1 MLEMEQDLERGGG
14 IPLLVP
20 LESRRSSLND
30 SNSSQSPNCPEG
42 DDDDDY
48 YNSNNCD
55 NNVEDYR
62 YRSSVSLSSS
72 LPKITFRP
80 IVPRDREMIQALH
93 EDWFPVAYH
102 DEFYDE
108 LVQHRMAHS
117 GEPLYTCV
125 ATVPK
130 INQQQADCTAAAAA
144 TTVATATTASP
155 ARRRRPDIGTLSAI
169 IEDDRE
175 MELDH
180 DTQQQQSELVAGCV
194 VGCFVD
200 ATKLSGITQSL
211 LISDRTRY
219 KRLFYIMTW
228 GAVPLHRQCGLG
240 TALIEKCM
248 EQVERDTSCG
258 VLYLHVITSNLAA
271 IRFYEKLGFY
281 RVQEIAN
288 YYTIDG
294 KLHGCYLYA
303 KYYHGTLK

>member
-1 MLEMEQDLERGGG
+1 MLEMEQDLERGCGV
-14 IPLLVP
+14 PLLVP
-20 LESRRSSLND
+20 LDSRRSSLND
-30 SNSSQSPNCPEG
+30 SNNSQSPNTLEG

-48 YNSNNCD
+48 YNNA
-55 NNVEDYR
+55 EDYR

-72 LPKITFRP
+72 LPRITFRP
-80 IVPRDREMIQALH
+80 IVPQDREMIQALH

-125 ATVPK
+125 ATVAK
-130 INQQQADCTAAAAA
+130 INPQQADCTE
-144 TTVATATTASP
+144 ATATTTAAISVSP

-175 MELDH
+175 MEVEH
-180 DTQQQQSELVAGCV
+180 DMQQQEPTELVAGCV
-194 VGCFVD
+194 VGCFVN
-200 ATKLSGITQSL
+200 ATKLSGSTQSL
-211 LISDRTRY
+211 LISDRKRY
-219 KRLFYIMTW
+219 KRLFYIMTL

-240 TALIEKCM
+240 TALIENCM
-248 EQVERDTSCG
+248 EEVERDTSCG

-281 RVQEIAN
+281 RVQEIQN

-294 KLHGCYLYA
+294 KLYGCYLYA
-303 KYYHGTLK
+303 KYYHGT

>member
-1 MLEMEQDLERGGG
+1 MLEMEHDLERGGG
-14 IPLLVP
+14 VPLLVP
-20 LESRRSSLND
+20 LSSQRSSLND
-30 SNSSQSPNCPEG
+30 SNNSQSPNTLEG

-48 YNSNNCD
+48 NNNNCNNWD
-55 NNVEDYR
+55 NNAEHYR

-80 IVPRDREMIQALH
+80 IVPQDREMIQALH

-125 ATVPK
+125 ATVAK
-130 INQQQADCTAAAAA
+130 LNQQQVDSTAAA
-144 TTVATATTASP
+144 TVAAIASSP

-175 MELDH
+175 MELEH
-180 DTQQQQSELVAGCV
+180 DTQQQEPSELVAGCV
-194 VGCFVD
+194 VGCFVN
-200 ATKLSGITQSL
+200 ATKLSGSTQSL
-211 LISDRTRY
+211 LISDRKRY
-219 KRLFYIMTW
+219 KRLFYIMTL

-240 TALIEKCM
+240 TALIENCM
-248 EQVERDTSCG
+248 EEVQRDTSCG
-258 VLYLHVITSNLAA
+258 VLYLHVITSNQAA

-281 RVQEIAN
+281 RVQEIPN

-294 KLHGCYLYA
+294 KLYGCYLYA
-303 KYYHGTLK
+303 KYYHGTIT

>member
-1 MLEMEQDLERGGG
+1 MLEMEQDLERGVGV
-14 IPLLVP
+14 PLLVP
-20 LESRRSSLND
+20 LDARRSSLND
-30 SNSSQSPNCPEG
+30 SNDSQSPNSLEG
-42 DDDDDY
+42 DDHYDDY
-48 YNSNNCD
+48 YNNS
-55 NNVEDYR
+55 EDYH

-72 LPKITFRP
+72 LPKFTFRP
-80 IVPRDREMIQALH
+80 IVPEDREMIQALH

-125 ATVPK
+125 ATVAKMNP
-130 INQQQADCTAAAAA
+130 QQDESTAANTIPALPSSSS
-144 TTVATATTASP
+144 SP
-155 ARRRRPDIGTLSAI
+155 IRRRRPDIGTLSAI

-175 MELDH
+175 MDLEH
-180 DTQQQQSELVAGCV
+180 DTQQHEQEPSEVVAGCV

-200 ATKLSGITQSL
+200 ATKLSGNTQSL
-211 LISDRTRY
+211 LVSDRKRY
-219 KRLFYIMTW
+219 KRLFYIMTL

-240 TALIEKCM
+240 TALIESCM

-258 VLYLHVITSNLAA
+258 VLYLHVITTNLAA

-281 RVQEIAN
+281 KVQEIPN

-294 KLHGCYLYA
+294 KLYGCYLYA
-303 KYYHGTLK
+303 KYYHGT